1 MPIIISRRLAAV
13 ALAAIAILGC
23 PGDTTGPIV
32 LAVSIIGGDGQT
44 GVAGTALANPFVVLV
59 EDTSGNPAP
68 AADVHWTVFTGTGT
82 LSAATSLS
90 DSAGHATAG
99 FTLGTTAGPQMVR
112 ATVAGAAGSPLT
124 FTATATAGPAAKLI
138 KYAGDQQSGPLS
150 QPLATLLTARV
161 LDQYDNPVAGD
172 TVRWAVTAGGGTLAD
187 TVTVSN
193 NAGLASTSY
202 TLGAATGVNT
212 VTASHAASAPITF
225 SATAVAGLI
234 FVTSV
239 PIPANYGIH
248 DTFVRDGLA
257 FVFAWNSGVR
267 IYDVG
272 NGVKGGSPAAP
283 ESVSTFITAGGEV
296 HNGWWFWNP
305 SNNEKRYL
313 FIGQEGPGTIG
324 SSSQGDIHVLDLSNL
339 QAPDTVARFHIAGG
353 GPHNFWID
361 EAAQILYASY
371 YNKGVV
377 ALDISG
383 TLSGDLS
390 SRGIDTIVPGGA
402 GNTYVWSVMQHGAS
416 LYAIDMLSGLWQLN
430 ATGGHLSV
438 ASGGNNVPE
447 RYSSDEWVSGD
458 YVYTGTWGF
467 RSAAGNAVKIWH
479 LGATGVPALVDSIIT
494 SNIGTVSD
502 IEVTTDGKLLMFSA
516 ENGPN
521 SGFYFYGLADPA
533 HPAFLERYLVSTGVH
548 TATFGYINGHTY
560 AFGAKDPSNPALV
573 ILDVTGLIP

>member
-1 MPIIISRRLAAV
+1 MLITISRLAATP
-13 ALAAIAILGC
+13 LAALAILGC
-23 PGDTTGPIV
+23 PGDTTGPVV
-32 LAVSIIGGDGQT
+32 LAASISGGDGQT

-59 EDTSGNPAP
+59 QDTAGNPAP
-68 AADVHWTVFTGTGT
+68 AVDVHWSVFTGTGT
-82 LSAATSLS
+82 LTAAISLS
-90 DSAGHATAG
+90 DPAGHATVG
-99 FTLGTTAGPQMVR
+99 FTLGTMAGPQTVR
-112 ATVAGAAGSPLT
+112 ATIGGAAGSPLT

-138 KYAGDQQSGPLS
+138 KYAGDQQTGPLG
-150 QPLATLLTARV
+150 QPLATVLTARV

-172 TVRWAVTAGGGTLAD
+172 TVRWAVTAGGGTLQD

-193 NAGLASTSY
+193 NLGLTSTNY
-202 TLGAATGVNT
+202 TLGASTGVNT
-212 VTASHAASAPITF
+212 VTATHTGVAPVTF
-225 SATAVAGLI
+225 SATAVAGLL

-272 NGVKGGSPAAP
+272 NGIKGGSPASP
-283 ESVSTFITAGGEV
+283 ESLSTFITAGGEV
-296 HNGWWFWNP
+296 HNGWWFWNQT
-305 SNNEKRYL
+305 NNEKKYL
-313 FIGQEGPGTIG
+313 FIGQEGAGLIG
-324 SSSQGDIHVLDLSNL
+324 SSSSGDIHVLDVSNL

-361 EAAQILYASY
+361 EATQILYASY

-377 ALDISG
+377 ALDIAG

-390 SRGIDTIVPGGA
+390 SRGIDTIAPGGA
-402 GNTYVWSVMQHGAS
+402 GNTYVWSVMLHGGS

-430 ATGGHLSV
+430 TTGGHMSV

-447 RYSSDEWVSGD
+447 RYGSDEWVSGD
-458 YVYTGTWGF
+458 YVYTGTWGL
-467 RSAAGNAVKIWH
+467 RTAPGNAVKVWH
-479 LGATGVPALVDSIIT
+479 LGATGVPALVDSIVT
-494 SNIGTVSD
+494 PNIGTVSD
-502 IEVTTDGKLLMFSA
+502 VEVTSDGKLLMFSA
-516 ENGPN
+516 ENGSN
-521 SGFYFYGLADPA
+521 SGFYFYSLADPA
-533 HPAFLERYLVSTGVH
+533 HPAFLQRYVVTLGVH
-548 TATFGYINGHTY
+548 TATFGYINGHVY